1 MTTIISGDGTITGLT
16 TTGISAVQQLP
27 AGSVLQVVSAVF
39 GNNFSTTSASFVA
52 APTTASITP
61 KFSTSKILVRVSGG
75 TTYVAGSSGQIAT
88 TIYRNSTNLGDTNRG
103 FMEVYSGASGP
114 IEAPVCMEYLDSPAT
129 TSSTAYTL
137 YAKSLQGTVY
147 SNIDGT
153 YQTITLMEIAG

>member
-1 MTTIISGDGTITGLT
+1 MSIIIDGTGSISGVSSNGGLS
-16 TTGISAVQQLP
+16 SAQT
-27 AGSVLQVVSAVF
+27 GSVIQVVSAVF
-39 GNNFSTTSASFVA
+39 GNNFSTTSTSFVA

-75 TTYVAGSSGQIAT
+75 TTYVQASSGQIAV
-88 TIYRNSTNLGDTNRG
+88 TIYRNSTNLGDSSRG
-103 FMEVYSGASGP
+103 FMETYTAGSGAM
-114 IEAPVCMEYLDSPAT
+114 EATVCMEYLDSPAT
-129 TSSTAYTL
+129 TSSTTYTV